1 MLGGE
6 WDFMGAN
13 SEDGTVIQGEMMVAW
28 TRGGSSEDDGFQI
41 QVLKPPVEY
50 GDGRCRIRS
59 PR

>member
-1 MLGGE
+1 
-6 WDFMGAN
+6 MGAN